1 MTAERTEIVVIHRGK
16 RYTLWRRGDNL
27 YLRLRKKGRQIWK
40 SLGTS
45 LKEQAVKQA
54 KTELDDLESNGW
66 QPKKAEAT
74 LTTGPAGLA
83 TIGEILTRLEKS
95 AEETGIARRSI
106 LDYIHALERMVEIV
120 TKAEDPRKV
129 SSSILTAES
138 VATFIKRCRTIPA
151 KSPDGTMRV
160 RPDASIRSHL
170 TQARAVFSKDKM
182 GLYKGLSL
190 PDLKEFKEAS
200 PIPKWAPAQKG
211 FTRFSQEQV
220 IAMLAG
226 AEQLRLAR
234 GPVWPCWAL
243 MHHLGVRNKMA
254 FSAKWSDFHE
264 QAGAVTFTTRGD
276 YREAVTIRLGV
287 RRELWEQLLQYK
299 STTPVDQDENAAY
312 VVPARNKTERHDICY
327 NLVNRFFETHI
338 PTAKGQKKAYQLR
351 GQAASIAFKY
361 HGVDAAMRML
371 GHKHASTTLNN
382 YAEHLRESEGI
393 DPEDHAKFYG
403 LPTTP
408 PPPTP
413 PTP

>member
-1 MTAERTEIVVIHRGK
+1 MSTAERSEIVVVHRGK

-27 YLRLRKKGRQIWK
+27 YLRLRKGGRAIWK
-40 SLGTS
+40 SLGTG
-45 LKEQAVKQA
+45 LKDQAVKQA
-54 KTELDDLESNGW
+54 KTELDKLERNDW
-66 QPKKAEAT
+66 KPEPQKPEAT
-74 LTTGPAGLA
+74 ATTGLA
-83 TIGEILTRLEKS
+83 TVDDILTRLEKS
-95 AEETGIARRSI
+95 AAETGIARRSVA
-106 LDYIHALERMVEIV
+106 DYIHALERFVAIV
-120 TKAEDPRKV
+120 TKRADPRKA

-138 VATFIKRCRTIPA
+138 VALFIKRCRTIPA
-151 KSPDGTMRV
+151 KSPDGTMKV

-182 GLYKGLSL
+182 GLYKGLRL

-220 IAMLAG
+220 ISMLAG
-226 AEQLRLAR
+226 AEQLRLAKD
-234 GPVWPCWAL
+234 PVWPCWAL
-243 MHHLGVRNKMA
+243 MHNLGVRNKMA
-254 FSAKWSDFHE
+254 YQARWSDFHE
-264 QAGAVTFTTRGD
+264 QAGAITFTTRGD
-276 YREAVTIRLGV
+276 YREAVTIRLEV
-287 RRELWEQLLQYK
+287 RAELWQQLLEFK
-299 STTPVDQDENAAY
+299 SATPVDQDENAAY

-393 DPEDHAKFYG
+393 DPADHARFYG
-403 LPTTP
+403 LPVTP
-408 PPPTP
+408 PPTTPTP
-413 PTP
+413 